1 MKILFLLL
9 LPTALLCSALV
20 AHAGVDEEWT
30 AITVLDSGP
39 QKKPSSP
46 EEARLLARNHLL
58 VQKKAIE
65 TFLVK
70 YPDDPRA
77 FEARMRLAGIL
88 AALGNIDSNQKQINE
103 ALRILGELEK
113 TPGVPRDKL
122 ADVGFRRVSI
132 FMQAQ
137 MANLDLMRGAI
148 VDSARSYASRYP
160 GDRRGPRLLVE
171 AATIC
176 DEQPDLKRKLLDQAL
191 TLTSEEELKM
201 RINDDLKRLDL
212 LDKPFNLK
220 LSTVNAGEI
229 DFARLRGNVVVLIFW
244 AAESPP
250 SLLWLRGFRNA
261 YDKLPQE
268 NLRVVTFSLDEK
280 KDLFQEKLQAMQANW
295 PAHFDGKGWA
305 DPIARSLG
313 INSLPTVWII
323 DKKGVLRALNARESY
338 ETWIRK
344 LLRENP

>member
-1 MKILFLLL
+1 MKSLPLLL
-9 LPTALLCSALV
+9 LPAALFCSALV
-20 AHAGVDEEWT
+20 ARAGVDEDWT

-39 QKKPSSP
+39 QKKPSSS

-58 VQKKAIE
+58 LQRKAIE
-65 TFLVK
+65 TFLAK

-77 FEARMRLAGIL
+77 FEARMRLASIL

-103 ALRILGELEK
+103 ALRILGDLEK

-137 MANLDLMRGAI
+137 MANLDLMRGSI
-148 VDSARSYASRYP
+148 IDSARSYTSRYP

-191 TLTSEEELKM
+191 TLTSEQELKL

-220 LSTVNAGEI
+220 LSTVNAGEV
-229 DFARLRGNVVVLIFW
+229 DFAKLRGNVVVLIFW

-250 SLLWLRGFRNA
+250 SLLWLRGFRGA

-280 KDLFQEKLQAMQANW
+280 KDLFEEKQKAMQANW

-313 INSLPTVWII
+313 INALPTVWII

-344 LLRENP
+344 LLRESP